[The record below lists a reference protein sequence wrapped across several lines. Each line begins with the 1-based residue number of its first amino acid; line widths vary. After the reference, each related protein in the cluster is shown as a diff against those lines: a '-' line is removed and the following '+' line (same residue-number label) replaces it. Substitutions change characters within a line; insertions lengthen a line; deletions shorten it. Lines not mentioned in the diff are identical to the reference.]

1 MPELQKL
8 GYVQNHTWRSR
19 RVAGGLREN
28 DVMSRTLLIIGIIFL
43 ACILTGLAAWY
54 ARRSGM
60 VDRPGDRHSHVVVT
74 PRGGGVGIILALFI
88 ASPLLIGNGDETW
101 GKCVLPGLLV
111 LALLG
116 WRDDHASLSARFR
129 FFIQLAVSI
138 YLVACSINNG
148 WIQGVGSML
157 LAVLFLVWMT
167 NLYNFMDGSNGM
179 AGLQGVF
186 GGAVLFCLFDSAG
199 QHNLALASA
208 CVAASCAGFLPWNL
222 GKARVFMGD
231 VGSISLGFVFGALL
245 VIGVGNQAFSL
256 PVALL
261 VMLVFIT
268 DSTLTLIGRI
278 LKSERWYN
286 AHKQHLYQRLIAGG
300 RTHGRVAL
308 FYQAINLTLV
318 VPGILV
324 AVNYP
329 ALAWVVAL
337 ILILVFTIGWYLLIK
352 RNGVLAQAG

>member
-1 MPELQKL
+1 MAFSESSLP
-8 GYVQNHTWRSR
+8 G
-19 RVAGGLREN
+19 N
-28 DVMSRTLLIIGIIFL
+28 DAMSRIILVIGIMLL
-43 ACILTGLAAWY
+43 AFVFTGLAAWY

-60 VDRPGDRHSHVVVT
+60 VDHPGERHSHTVVT
-74 PRGGGVGIILALFI
+74 PRGGGIGIILALLI
-88 ASPLLIGNGDETW
+88 ASPLLIGGGDESW

-111 LALLG
+111 LAILG

-129 FFIQLAVSI
+129 FFVQLVVSI
-138 YLVACSINNG
+138 YLVACVVNNG
-148 WIQGVGSML
+148 WMQGAGSIL

-179 AGLQGVF
+179 AGLQAVF

-222 GKARVFMGD
+222 GNARVFMGD
-231 VGSISLGFVFGALL
+231 VGSISLGFVFAALL
-245 VIGVGNQAFSL
+245 VIGVGNQSFSL

-268 DSTLTLIGRI
+268 DSTLTLIGRV
-278 LKSERWYN
+278 LKREQWYN
-286 AHKQHLYQRLIAGG
+286 AHKQHLYQRLIVQGW
-300 RTHGRVAL
+300 THGRVAL
-308 FYQAINLTLV
+308 FYQAINLVLV
-318 VPGILV
+318 VPGIVV

-329 ALAWVVAL
+329 ALAWPVAM
-337 ILILVFTIGWYLLIK
+337 ILILAFTIGWYLLIK
-352 RNGVLAQAG
+352 RNGVLVQAG

>member
-1 MPELQKL
+1 M
-8 GYVQNHTWRSR
+8 
-19 RVAGGLREN
+19 
-28 DVMSRTLLIIGIIFL
+28 
-43 ACILTGLAAWY
+43 
-54 ARRSGM
+54 
-60 VDRPGDRHSHVVVT
+60 DRPGERHSHAVAT
-74 PRGGGVGIILALFI
+74 PRGGGIGIILALFI
-88 ASPLLIGNGDETW
+88 ASPLLIGSGDETW

-138 YLVACSINNG
+138 YLVACAINNG
-148 WIQGVGSML
+148 WMQGVGSTL

-222 GKARVFMGD
+222 GNARVFMGD

-256 PVALL
+256 PVALM

-278 LKSERWYN
+278 LKRERWYN

-300 RTHGRVAL
+300 RTHSRVAL

-337 ILILVFTIGWYLLIK
+337 ILILAFTIGWYLLIK